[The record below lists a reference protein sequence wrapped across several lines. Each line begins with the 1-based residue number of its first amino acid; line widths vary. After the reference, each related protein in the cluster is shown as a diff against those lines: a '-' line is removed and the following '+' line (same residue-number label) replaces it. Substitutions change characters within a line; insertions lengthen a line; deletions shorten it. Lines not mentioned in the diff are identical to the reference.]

1 MAVGFFGGFAGRYLN
16 LLAMK
21 LTGLARASVVS
32 QTVLVWSAALAVGI
46 LGERMT
52 LRVGLGT
59 LAIMFGASFLVYQER
74 ADIRERIPM
83 HYYLVPASSALMYAF
98 AHLAGKNAFSWIPS
112 SPFGMAVANTMSF
125 TLVLSMMPFTQEG
138 RKGHWEWKGLIVLLG
153 SSVFQAVG
161 ILFFWSAVK
170 TGQVT
175 QVIPL
180 SRLSLLLIIFLS
192 WLLFRKQEAVTW
204 RVVAGGLLALAG
216 AFWVAGGK

>member
-21 LTGLARASVVS
+21 MTGLARAAVVS

-46 LGERMT
+46 LGEQMT
-52 LRVGLGT
+52 LRVALGT
-59 LAIMFGASFLVYQER
+59 LAIMCGASFLVYQER
-74 ADIRERIPM
+74 ADIRERIPI
-83 HYYLVPASSALMYAF
+83 HYYLVPALSALMYAF
-98 AHLAGKNAFSWIPS
+98 AHLTGKYAFSWIPS
-112 SPFGMAVANTMSF
+112 SPFGMAVANTMSL

-138 RKGHWEWKGLIVLLG
+138 RQSHWEWKGLWVLLVG
-153 SSVFQAVG
+153 SVFQAFG
-161 ILFFWSAVK
+161 ILFFWSAIK
-170 TGQVT
+170 SGEVT

-192 WLLFRKQEAVTW
+192 WFFFRQQEAVTW

-216 AFWVAGGK
+216 AVGVAGG